1 MVGPYGA
8 RRWRTNRAF
17 TGEKPPLRAPMPW
30 AYFIVSSRT
39 SKAVAGLVYFASGVT
54 YPFSRT
60 LSKKPGIHL
69 AYVAQCPPER
79 DAATERLFSLIEW
92 LGKRWAS
99 QA

>member
-30 AYFIVSSRT
+30 AYFMVIVGSRT

-54 YPFSRT
+54 YPSSRT
-60 LSKKPGIHL
+60 LSKKPGTYL
-69 AYVAQCPPER
+69 A
-79 DAATERLFSLIEW
+79 
-92 LGKRWAS
+92 
-99 QA
+99 